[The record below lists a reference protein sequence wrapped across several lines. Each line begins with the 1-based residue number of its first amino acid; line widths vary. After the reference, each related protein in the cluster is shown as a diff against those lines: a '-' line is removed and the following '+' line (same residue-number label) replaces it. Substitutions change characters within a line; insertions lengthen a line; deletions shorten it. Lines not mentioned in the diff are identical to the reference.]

1 MDATGDF
8 DLDAIR
14 REIAAR
20 SSVSLWDSIPGCIKI
35 IIFMNRGSQALSELS
50 PFFCIPLAMLAND
63 ILITRFNESLSL
75 YRAWALP
82 DNWINCSLV
91 LFA

>member
-20 SSVSLWDSIPGCIKI
+20 SSVSLWYSIPGCIEV
-35 IIFMNRGSQALSELS
+35 IIFMNRGSQALSELC
-50 PFFCIPLAMLAND
+50 PFFVPLAILAND

-75 YRAWALP
+75 YWAWALP

>member
-20 SSVSLWDSIPGCIKI
+20 SSVSLWDPIPGNYKI
-35 IIFMNRGSQALSELS
+35 FILLNSVALRLSQSSASFTIS
-50 PFFCIPLAMLAND
+50 WAMLAT
-63 ILITRFNESLSL
+63 IF
-75 YRAWALP
+75 Y
-82 DNWINCSLV
+82 
-91 LFA
+91 